1 MGENKKKKSLQSI
14 IEGCKR
20 KEKDAQRELYE
31 MFSPKFYAIALRYTG
46 NSEDAKDL
54 LHDGFIKIFDKI
66 DKYNYSGSFEGW
78 IRQVFVNFVIDF
90 LKKKKTVEYND
101 EIRSENYNEL
111 IDDNFYTLEE
121 SKISKL
127 KADVL
132 LKMIEKLPPKYRAVF
147 NLYAIEGYSHKEV
160 AKYLGISENTSKS
173 NYSRAKQK
181 LRNLIEEYL
190 KNGKL

>member
-1 MGENKKKKSLQSI
+1 MGESRNKKILHNI

-20 KEKDAQRELYE
+20 KEREAQRELYE
-31 MFSPKFYAIALRYTG
+31 MFSPKLYAIALRYTG
-46 NSEDAKDL
+46 NSDDAKDL

-78 IRQVFVNFVIDF
+78 VRQVFVNFVIDF

-101 EIRSENYNEL
+101 DIRSENYNEL
-111 IDDNFYTLEE
+111 VDENFYTLEE
-121 SKISKL
+121 SEMSQL
-127 KADVL
+127 KAEIL

-147 NLYAIEGYSHKEV
+147 NLYAIEGYSHKEI
-160 AKYLGISENTSKS
+160 ATYLGISENTSKS

-181 LRNLIEEYL
+181 LREMIEEYL
-190 KNGKL
+190 KNKRL